1 MTEEQIMGLLYQRG
15 PKVVST
21 YVEETS
27 ISSKEGQLVGH
38 YFYSY
43 FFVAGAVTNGST
55 IISMHGN
62 LDGFHS

>member
-1 MTEEQIMGLLYQRG
+1 MTEEQIMGLRYQRG
-15 PKVVST
+15 TKFVST

-43 FFVAGAVTNGST
+43 CFVAGAVANGST